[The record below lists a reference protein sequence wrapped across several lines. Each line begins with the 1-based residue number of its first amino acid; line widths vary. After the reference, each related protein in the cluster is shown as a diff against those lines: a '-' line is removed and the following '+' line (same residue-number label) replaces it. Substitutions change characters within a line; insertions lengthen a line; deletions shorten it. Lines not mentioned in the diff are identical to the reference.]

1 MKTLATSLLIAAS
14 LTFSATGFAQHS
26 QSTAITPK
34 TPTTIQPTTNGKVDV
49 VVGETDGHLSI
60 QVVDQQGHTLSK
72 RAVYKQESN
81 TRIRFDLSA
90 LPDGVYQ
97 LVITEGTSRQTNAI
111 VLNTQSA
118 DTYRTIKI
126 S

>member
-1 MKTLATSLLIAAS
+1 M
-14 LTFSATGFAQHS
+14 
-26 QSTAITPK
+26 
-34 TPTTIQPTTNGKVDV
+34 TIQPTTNGKVDV

-81 TRIRFDLSA
+81 TRIRFDLSG

-111 VLNTQSA
+111 VLNTQSS

-126 S
+126 G

>member
-14 LTFSATGFAQHS
+14 LIVSATGFAQNS
-26 QSTAITPK
+26 QSTATTPK
-34 TPTTIQPTTNGKVDV
+34 TPMTIQPTTNGKVDV

-72 RAVYKQESN
+72 RAVYKEESN
-81 TRIRFDLSA
+81 TRIRFDLSE

-97 LVITEGTSRQTNAI
+97 LVVTEGTSRQTNAI

-126 S
+126 G

>member
-14 LTFSATGFAQHS
+14 LTFSATGFAQNS
-26 QSTAITPK
+26 QSTATTPK
-34 TPTTIQPTTNGKVDV
+34 TPMTIQPTTNGKVDV

-81 TRIRFDLSA
+81 TRIRFDLSG

-111 VLNTQSA
+111 VLNTQSS

-126 S
+126 G